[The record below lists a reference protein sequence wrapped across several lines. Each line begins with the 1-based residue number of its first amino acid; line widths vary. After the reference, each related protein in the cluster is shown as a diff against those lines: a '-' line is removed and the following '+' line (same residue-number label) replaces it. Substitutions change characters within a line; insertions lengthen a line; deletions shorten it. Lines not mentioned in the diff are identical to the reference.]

1 MSKSI
6 LVIDTPERCSICEF
20 LRRTDED
27 YCYCRRLGV
36 DYQVNEYMRSTP
48 KGKPDWCPL
57 RNLPERMEKK
67 KYLTRKDNRG
77 NTETCGEVK
86 DMIAIG
92 WNMCID
98 EILKGAKKSEK

>member
-6 LVIDTPERCSICEF
+6 LVMDMPERCSVCEF

-27 YCYCRRLGV
+27 YCYCGRLGF

-57 RNLPERMEKK
+57 VELPQKMAEENRWFSEDYAKGRN
-67 KYLTRKDNRG
+67 D
-77 NTETCGEVK
+77 
-86 DMIAIG
+86 
-92 WNMCID
+92 CID
-98 EILKGAKKSEK
+98 EILKGDGAE